1 MNQRGGTL
9 AARQLLKLPAP
20 PDAIFSSNDLAVMG
34 ALQVLKKHR
43 RRVPQDVALVGFSN
57 EAFTE
62 LVEPQLSSVDQCCGQ
77 MGQTAVR
84 LLLQM
89 IQREP
94 RRPAPAHQAKGVV
107 LKPKLMVRESSK
119 RNKETGK

>member
-34 ALQVLKKHR
+34 ALQVLRKHR

-89 IQREP
+89 IQREVK
-94 RRPAPAHQAKGVV
+94 RSAAGAAKSVV
-107 LKPKLMVRESSK
+107 LKPKLIVRESSE
-119 RNKETGK
+119 R